1 MTDEPRTTAEWRR
14 QYAEEN
20 IQISNRL
27 MPRAIAIAQREK
39 AP

>member
-20 IQISNRL
+20 NQISNRL
-27 MPRAIAIAQREK
+27 MPPTIAIAQREK